1 MHTLSRQLVLVCLLS
16 LASAF
21 AMAATYKFTDNEGNV
36 TYSGTPPADGRKY
49 EKVQGSNA
57 GTAEP
62 ETSTPSAA
70 GAVAPAASSSGGS
83 DTVKKEVAKNQE
95 IRQQNCDIAKKNLE
109 AYTVF
114 RRVKD
119 KDGNVVVLGDDERAQ
134 KIEESKKAVAEFCD

>member
-1 MHTLSRQLVLVCLLS
+1 MHTVSRQLFLVCLLS

-21 AMAATYKFTDNEGNV
+21 AMAATYKYTDNDGNT
-36 TYSGTPPADGRKY
+36 TYSGTPPTDGRKY
-49 EKVQGSNA
+49 EKIQGSA
-57 GTAEP
+57 PGSAEP
-62 ETSTPSAA
+62 DTSAPSTAS
-70 GAVAPAASSSGGS
+70 PAASGAAGGGS

-95 IRQQNCDIAKKNLE
+95 IRQQNCEIAKKNLE

-119 KDGNVVVLGDDERAQ
+119 KDGNVIILGDDERAQ